1 MFTFGIYCFVNG
13 RLRWMVESVKG
24 FPTREAA
31 IDGARLQAKI
41 AGPLEGKELEETES
55 GAKVWYIDAAGHRVF
70 KVFSVI

>member
-1 MFTFGIYCFVNG
+1 MYTFGIYCFVNG
-13 RLRWMVESVKG
+13 RLRWRTESVKG

-55 GAKVWYIDAAGHRVF
+55 GAQVWFKNASGERVYQSY
-70 KVFSVI
+70 SVI